1 MCSKNIL
8 RKVGLPALLVAVV
21 SLVAIWPVYAGTPPE
36 PNITAG
42 LGNVQADTLAN
53 KIVSIAIKGAAV
65 AGAVAAF
72 MLTYLGF
79 KLKTSGERDRAET
92 KEQIVWVF
100 IGLALVGCAALI
112 AGFAASAIS
121 NSVS

>member
-1 MCSKNIL
+1 MF
-8 RKVGLPALLVAVV
+8 GLLKKGFVPLAVV
-21 SLVAIWPVYAGTPPE
+21 AAIVFFTSAPVFAGTPSAPD
-36 PNITAG
+36 ITLG
-42 LGNVQADTLAN
+42 LGSVNADTLAN

-121 NSVS
+121 NSVT

>member
-1 MCSKNIL
+1 MTTKKVLIL
-8 RKVGLPALLVAVV
+8 LSLLAVAALVPA
-21 SLVAIWPVYAGTPPE
+21 WPVLAMTPPA
-36 PNITAG
+36 PDITLG
-42 LGNVQADTLAN
+42 LGSVQADTLAN
-53 KIVSIAIKGAAV
+53 KIVGIAIKGAAV

-121 NSVS
+121 NNIT